1 MAKACRTPPLG
12 ASEWVGEPHRA
23 VAERASAP
31 VGFVP
36 GQHRSSTAGRQ
47 IGGAAAAV
55 VGALFAYCRRQQPE
69 PARQQRNGLAS
80 ARGIRSEPWR
90 LQPPGT
96 DGPARCGAELLLRCE
111 PVTGEVLIADRGYA
125 TANELRRCLAPSG
138 PDARDFI
145 VRVGWKALALR
156 DAQGDPF
163 HLIAHLEKVRA
174 DAGPE
179 EWAVQAVVGSASQP
193 SLLPIRLIAVPPPPD
208 KAEINRTKLKRRASK
223 HQDTLDP
230 RSLLAAGFMVLVTS
244 LPAAISAD
252 EVCAAYRLRWQIE
265 LAFKR
270 MKSLL
275 HIDRLPT
282 RTDAG
287 SLSWLY
293 AHLILVLL
301 TEDICQDFLESSP

>member
-1 MAKACRTPPLG
+1 MQRDCSQPSPASQPSPTTRLG
-12 ASEWVGEPHRA
+12 P
-23 VAERASAP
+23 
-31 VGFVP
+31 
-36 GQHRSSTAGRQ
+36 
-47 IGGAAAAV
+47 
-55 VGALFAYCRRQQPE
+55 
-69 PARQQRNGLAS
+69 
-80 ARGIRSEPWR
+80 
-90 LQPPGT
+90 
-96 DGPARCGAELLLRCE
+96 
-111 PVTGEVLIADRGYA
+111 
-125 TANELRRCLAPSG
+125 
-138 PDARDFI
+138 
-145 VRVGWKALALR
+145 
-156 DAQGDPF
+156 
-163 HLIAHLEKVRA
+163 
-174 DAGPE
+174 
-179 EWAVQAVVGSASQP
+179 ASQP
-193 SLLPIRLIAVPPPPD
+193 SLLPIRLIAVPLPPD
-208 KAEINRTKLKRRASK
+208 KAEINSTKLKRRASK

>member
-1 MAKACRTPPLG
+1 MPL
-12 ASEWVGEPHRA
+12 
-23 VAERASAP
+23 
-31 VGFVP
+31 
-36 GQHRSSTAGRQ
+36 
-47 IGGAAAAV
+47 
-55 VGALFAYCRRQQPE
+55 
-69 PARQQRNGLAS
+69 
-80 ARGIRSEPWR
+80 
-90 LQPPGT
+90 
-96 DGPARCGAELLLRCE
+96 
-111 PVTGEVLIADRGYA
+111 
-125 TANELRRCLAPSG
+125 
-138 PDARDFI
+138 
-145 VRVGWKALALR
+145 
-156 DAQGDPF
+156 
-163 HLIAHLEKVRA
+163 
-174 DAGPE
+174 
-179 EWAVQAVVGSASQP
+179 
-193 SLLPIRLIAVPPPPD
+193 PPD
-208 KAEINRTKLKRRASK
+208 KAEINRTKLNRRASK